1 MPIPSQASEKSVEGV
16 ETGWAAPKDRKVHG
30 EGTVQT
36 TNEAFALGGE
46 SRSGMNPGVGGSNPL
61 VDTISSFIIVRENP
75 KSAHFGPFLA
85 VFDLFRSVDV
95 HRWSGASK

>member
-16 ETGWAAPKDRKVHG
+16 ETGWAASKGIFKAHD

-46 SRSGMNPGVGGSNPL
+46 NRSGMNPGVGGSNPL
-61 VDTISSFIIVRENP
+61 VDTTNIRI
-75 KSAHFGPFLA
+75 FLEM
-85 VFDLFRSVDV
+85 FER
-95 HRWSGASK
+95 HG

>member
-36 TNEAFALGGE
+36 TNAKAAAKAE
-46 SRSGMNPGVGGSNPL
+46 V
-61 VDTISSFIIVRENP
+61 V
-75 KSAHFGPFLA
+75 
-85 VFDLFRSVDV
+85 
-95 HRWSGASK
+95 